1 MNQPKNNHRNDR
13 VKRDYLIWLKEA
25 KQRSDAT
32 VEQARHAI
40 DRLEAYTK
48 FKDFA
53 TFNKEQAIGFKHALL
68 ESKSQ
73 RTGKPISIST
83 VHHTLQ
89 AIKEFLAWLH
99 GRQEYRCR
107 IKPADVAYLNLTTGE
122 ERQAHTSGPK
132 QYATLEEYRTALF
145 AMPTETEI
153 ERRDQAI
160 MALMLLT
167 CMRDAA
173 VISLKLKHIN
183 IARRHVFQDAREVN
197 TKFKKTIET
206 TFYPV
211 GEDVD
216 AIITDWVDYLVNK
229 KDFLADDPLFP
240 QTVNGHDEHRNFVP
254 EGLGREH
261 WANATAVRKIFRT
274 AFERVGLPYV
284 KPHTI
289 RDTLTQLAYKLQLT
303 GEELKAWSQN
313 MGHDSLLTTMN
324 SYGHISS
331 ERQAEIIG
339 GLGKKPPAT
348 VSDDSMAE
356 SIARKV
362 AAMLESSR
370 R

>member
-32 VEQARHAI
+32 VEQTRHAI

-53 TFNKEQAIGFKHALL
+53 TFNKEQAIGFKRTLL
-68 ESKSQ
+68 ESKAQ

-99 GRQEYRCR
+99 GQQKYRFR
-107 IKPADVAYLNLTTGE
+107 IKLADIAYLNLTTGE
-122 ERQAHTSGPK
+122 ERQAHASSPK
-132 QYATLEEYRTALF
+132 KYATLEEYRTALF

-160 MALMLLT
+160 MALLMLT

-173 VISLKLKHIN
+173 AISLKLKHIN
-183 IARRHVFQDAREVN
+183 IACSLVFQDARQVK
-197 TKFKKTIET
+197 TKFRKTFET
-206 TFYPV
+206 FFYPV
-211 GEDVD
+211 GEDVE
-216 AIITDWVDYLVNK
+216 AIVIKWVDFLVNEK
-229 KDFLADDPLFP
+229 NFTDDDPLFP
-240 QTVNGHDEHRNFVP
+240 KTVNGHDNNSNFVP

-261 WANATAVRKIFRT
+261 WANATAVRKMFRA

-284 KPHTI
+284 KPHSV
-289 RDTLTQLAYKLQLT
+289 RYTLTQLAYKLGLNA
-303 GEELKAWSQN
+303 EELKAWSQN
-313 MGHDSLLTTMN
+313 MGHNSVLTTIGT
-324 SYGHISS
+324 YGPISR

-339 GLGKKPPAT
+339 GLGKKPPAIT
-348 VSDDSMAE
+348 PDDSMVE
-356 SIARKV
+356 NIARRV
-362 AAMLESSR
+362 AAILGRTAS
-370 R
+370 